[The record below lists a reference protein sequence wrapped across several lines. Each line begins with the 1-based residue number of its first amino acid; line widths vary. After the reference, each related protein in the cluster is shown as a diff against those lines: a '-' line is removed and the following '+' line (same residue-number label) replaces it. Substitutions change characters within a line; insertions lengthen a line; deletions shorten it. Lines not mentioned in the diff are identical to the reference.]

1 MTLVTV
7 ENPFPK
13 RDKHWVMHPKKTAKV
28 AVIEF
33 LMKDAD
39 NDQAKGIKVAL
50 FQDKGKLHIISFHV
64 SAYSGFWRY
73 TTTGYLNRKCL
84 FRQLTAKLMKSCL

>member
-1 MTLVTV
+1 MY
-7 ENPFPK
+7 
-13 RDKHWVMHPKKTAKV
+13 PKKTAKV

-84 FRQLTAKLMKSCL
+84 FRQLTAKLTKSCL

>member
-1 MTLVTV
+1 MTLT
-7 ENPFPK
+7 NPFPK
-13 RDKHWVMHPKKTAKV
+13 QNEYWVLYPKKTAKV